1 MDREEHSMKINNL
14 KKPGLFAAGV
24 LFGTAGIKILTS
36 KDAKK
41 LYTNC
46 TAAVLRAK
54 SCIMKT
60 ATTVQ
65 ENCEDIYADAK
76 QINEERAEAKAAAEF
91 AEEAEAEEETE
102 EETTEEV
109 GAEAVEEA
117 AE

>member
-65 ENCEDIYADAK
+65 ETARIYMLMLRQSMRQSITQK
-76 QINEERAEAKAAAEF
+76 KLYLIQ
-91 AEEAEAEEETE
+91 
-102 EETTEEV
+102 
-109 GAEAVEEA
+109 
-117 AE
+117 

>member
-1 MDREEHSMKINNL
+1 MYFIEDTVVNTAHTGAGINNFL
-14 KKPGLFAAGV
+14 V
-24 LFGTAGIKILTS
+24 ILTS

-76 QINEERAEAKAAAEF
+76 TINETKYN
-91 AEEAEAEEETE
+91 
-102 EETTEEV
+102 TEEV
-109 GAEAVEEA
+109 VLDSVDEDEEA
-117 AE
+117 